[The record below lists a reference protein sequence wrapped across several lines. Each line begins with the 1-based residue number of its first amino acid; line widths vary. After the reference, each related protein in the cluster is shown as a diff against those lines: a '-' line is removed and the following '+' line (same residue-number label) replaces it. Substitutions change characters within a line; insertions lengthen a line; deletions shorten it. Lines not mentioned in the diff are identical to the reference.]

1 MIVFTFMQKEFGE
14 FGDCTNAYLVTNIFN
29 TEEELLNKW
38 LGYYDE
44 DDDEGDGFL
53 GYGLVDD
60 ETGERVTEDKMKD
73 ILLGE
78 YDDMEFYTE
87 DERERYTFS
96 VVNTEK

>member
-1 MIVFTFMQKEFGE
+1 MIVFTFMQKELDGFGSYT
-14 FGDCTNAYLVTNIFN
+14 GAYLVTNIFN

-44 DDDEGDGFL
+44 EEDEGDGFMS
-53 GYGLVDD
+53 YGLVDD

-73 ILLGE
+73 ILLGK
-78 YDDMEFYTE
+78 YDDIEFQTE
-87 DERERYTFS
+87 TQYESYTFS